1 MVEPKIEEKK
11 PKPQPNPEAKPQP
24 TPEPMATPQ
33 AQNQASNT
41 EKDAEQ
47 YYLTLL
53 LNNLKFLHVGD
64 FAAYKV
70 KDGLAVIPVDDLGR
84 PLLDSSLYF
93 SGKLLDKLQE
103 VMDKLGEEE

>member
-11 PKPQPNPEAKPQP
+11 PKPQPSPEAQPKP

-33 AQNQASNT
+33 AQSQAS
-41 EKDAEQ
+41 DAEK
-47 YYLTLL
+47 YYLAL

>member
-11 PKPQPNPEAKPQP
+11 PKPQPSPEPKPS
-24 TPEPMATPQ
+24 PEPMATPQ
-33 AQNQASNT
+33 AQTQAS
-41 EKDAEQ
+41 DAEK
-47 YYLTLL
+47 YYLAL

-84 PLLDSSLYF
+84 PLLDSTLYF
-93 SGKLLDKLQE
+93 SGELLNKLQE
-103 VMDKLGEEE
+103 LIEKIGDEE

>member
-11 PKPQPNPEAKPQP
+11 PKPQPSPEAKPQP

-33 AQNQASNT
+33 AQSQAS
-41 EKDAEQ
+41 DAEK
-47 YYLTLL
+47 YYLAL

-93 SGKLLDKLQE
+93 SGELLDKLQE
-103 VMDKLGEEE
+103 TIDKLGDEE